1 MLLTYF
7 VGTYVVGERGRRVFL
22 TWTLQKDRG
31 TVLLESAWPE
41 GSTKSAGG
49 GGHFF
54 DTARVRSQKKLI
66 SDLRLTQTI
75 FREESAR
82 FPRKTRR
89 MVHDDGDG
97 GNGGGGGGAS
107 DRARKEK
114 ARVRQQLAQARRLRR
129 ILDAPPD
136 PELLRE
142 RAKGH
147 IRK

>member
-1 MLLTYF
+1 M
-7 VGTYVVGERGRRVFL
+7 
-22 TWTLQKDRG
+22 
-31 TVLLESAWPE
+31 VL
-41 GSTKSAGG
+41 
-49 GGHFF
+49 
-54 DTARVRSQKKLI
+54 
-66 SDLRLTQTI
+66 
-75 FREESAR
+75 
-82 FPRKTRR
+82 
-89 MVHDDGDG
+89 DDGDG